1 MKSKE
6 CAYLSERKYQKYYLN
21 EIDKEQKSYWI
32 KIVGETAL
40 ADFFADNKLSEQVV
54 LNSDYYDFEI
64 KGLNILTELEKRFL
78 NKEGNGIFIPWLET
92 QKQRLVFDNFYL
104 PLVKLGLAMLRE
116 REQDT
121 EIFEESFT
129 GILLERLSKVSMG
142 ILMFEMQLNK
152 KEGNLRG
159 NNEKEEYI
167 FYNDKMLKDIEYLQ
181 KLFDIYPVWER
192 ILFETIN
199 TLVDNYDILIK
210 RLERD
215 REEIQQKWNLTEW
228 QISKIEASG
237 SDSHNKG
244 KTVMLIELKN
254 GLKIVYKPRSLK
266 PEITYQE
273 FCSKISQKCK
283 YPTKSIKI
291 IDKGEY
297 GWEEFIKASSC
308 KTQEELKRYY
318 YRFGIL
324 IFINYILN
332 ANDLHVEN
340 VVAQGEHPVIIDA
353 ETILDNKREYQQK
366 NARMM
371 LSERIHESVLYS
383 GLLPQYRFSR
393 KGKAIDMSAING
405 REGEEYPILIPVI
418 KNVGTSNMCYEYG
431 HPITKANN
439 NLARLNGKFIEPR
452 HFMSEIS
459 IGFKDAYNEVLNNRN
474 DVLIHIE
481 KFANVKVRHLIQDTQ
496 RYSMILHTSVHPYF
510 MQNGKDRSLF
520 LASMYKNYNEV
531 QGNGKVVRA
540 EIEDMLHMD
549 IPYFYLNTSDTSLFG
564 SNGEKIEGYFK
575 MDSMTHLREKIQNM
589 NIEERD
595 TQERFIKITLT
606 NLDECEKDMSVRKFQ
621 IVQEEN
627 ENKEILW
634 RAVKNIAEQLRNTAV
649 WGETKKDV
657 NWLGISSVGQRG
669 NTTWSIQPLGNYLY
683 DGIAGIA
690 IFFRALQK
698 VSGGQEYKEF
708 CQAIENNLF
717 EYTDEMLG
725 STDFTNESSGV
736 FSGEAGIVYT
746 YLILYRLTEEKKY
759 MEYAQKHAKI
769 MSKIIPSDSDYDII
783 YGNAGAVL
791 VILQLYKL
799 TKDKQ
804 YYDMACNAGEVLLK
818 EQIISGEDKGGWKGG
833 GTEMALAGFS
843 HGTAGIVYA
852 LAKLWEITG
861 RKDILESI
869 KLGLEFESRL
879 YNEKAENWVDRRE
892 RTEEELAKYSCF
904 MTAWCHGAAGILLG
918 RTKIYHVIPEEYK
931 KSVRRDIDIALN
943 TVGKTGFNTND
954 CLCHGNLGN
963 TEICMEYAKVFHDDM
978 IKQKYQ
984 RIRGKIAEDICKD
997 SYDCGRAYLYGYK
1010 IPGLMTGISGMGY
1023 SLLRDLDDKLPC
1035 VLSVEL

>member
-1 MKSKE
+1 MKSRE
-6 CAYLSERKYQKYYLN
+6 CAYLSERKYQKEYLK
-21 EIDKEQKSYWI
+21 EIDKEQKAYWV
-32 KIVGETAL
+32 KIAGETAL
-40 ADFFADNKLSEQVV
+40 ADFFADNKLSEQAV
-54 LNSDYYDFEI
+54 LNSNYYDFEI
-64 KGLNILTELEKRFL
+64 KGLDMFSELEKRFL
-78 NKEGNGIFIPWLET
+78 NREGNNIFIPWLEKQE
-92 QKQRLVFDNFYL
+92 QKLVFDNFYL
-104 PLVKLGLAMLRE
+104 PLVKLGLVLLRE
-116 REQDT
+116 REQNT

-129 GILLERLSKVSMG
+129 GILLERLSNVSMG

-152 KEGNLRG
+152 KDGNLKG
-159 NNEKEEYI
+159 DNEKEEYI

-192 ILFETIN
+192 VLFETIN
-199 TLVDNYDILIK
+199 TLVENYDTLIK

-215 REEIQQKWNLTEW
+215 KEEIQQEWNLAEW
-228 QISKIEASG
+228 QISKIEVSG

-244 KTVMLIELKN
+244 KTVLLIELKN
-254 GLKIVYKPRSLK
+254 GAKIVYKPRSLK
-266 PEITYQE
+266 PEIAYQE

-283 YPTKSIKI
+283 YPTRSIKI

-308 KTQEELKRYY
+308 KSQEELKRYY

-340 VVAQGEHPVIIDA
+340 VIAQGEHPVIIDA
-353 ETILDNKREYQQK
+353 ETILDNKRDYQQK

-371 LSERIHESVLYS
+371 LSEQIHESVLYS

-393 KGKAIDMSAING
+393 KGKAVDMSAING
-405 REGEEYPILIPVI
+405 QEGEEYPILIPII
-418 KNVGTSNMCYEYG
+418 KNVGTSNMRYEYG

-439 NLARLNGKFIEPR
+439 NLARLNGEFIEPR

-459 IGFKDAYNEVLNNRN
+459 TGFKDAYNEVLNNRN
-474 DVLIHIE
+474 SVLIHIG
-481 KFANVKVRHLIQDTQ
+481 KFANLKVRHLIQDTQ

-575 MDSMTHLREKIQNM
+575 MDSMTHLREKILNM

-595 TQERFIKITLT
+595 VQERFIKITLT
-606 NLDECEKDMSVRKFQ
+606 NLDECEKDMSLRKFQ
-621 IVQEEN
+621 IVQEED

-634 RAVKNIAEQLRNTAV
+634 NAVKKIAEQLQNTAV

-690 IFFRALQK
+690 VFFRSLQK
-698 VSGGQEYKEF
+698 VSRGQEYKEL

-725 STDFTNESSGV
+725 RTDFTNESSGV

-759 MEYAQKHAKI
+759 MDYAQKHAKI
-769 MSKIIPSDSDYDII
+769 MSKIILSDLDYDII

-791 VILQLYKL
+791 VMLQLYKL
-799 TKDKQ
+799 TKDNQ

-818 EQIISGEDKGGWKGG
+818 GQIISGEDKGGWKGA
-833 GTEMALAGFS
+833 GTEKALSGFS

-852 LAKLWEITG
+852 LARLWEITG
-861 RKDILESI
+861 KQELLESI

-892 RTEEELAKYSCF
+892 RTEEELAKYSSF

-918 RTKIYHVIPEEYK
+918 RTKIYHAMPEEYK
-931 KSVRRDIDIALN
+931 KIIRRDIDIALN

-963 TEICMEYAKVFHDDM
+963 TEICMEYAKVFRDDM
-978 IKQKYQ
+978 IRQKYQ
-984 RIRGKIAEDICKD
+984 GIRGKIAEDICKD

-1010 IPGLMTGISGMGY
+1010 IPGLMTGIAGMGY
-1023 SLLRDLDDKLPC
+1023 SLLRDLDNKLPC